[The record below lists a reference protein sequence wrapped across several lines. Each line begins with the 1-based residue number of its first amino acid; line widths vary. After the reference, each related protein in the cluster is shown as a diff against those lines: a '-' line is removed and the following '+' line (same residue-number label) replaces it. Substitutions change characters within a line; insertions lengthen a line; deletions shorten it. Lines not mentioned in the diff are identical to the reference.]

1 MNKQEAIEL
10 IKQGRPAEWNAYR
23 KAHPDWVPDLSNT
36 DLSGLDLVPNN
47 IPFDLSRAN
56 LCSTI
61 FPGSSQ
67 YLIRDL
73 GIWEGTRLIN
83 LKGSI
88 INSKT
93 RFPSNFNSAQYG
105 TILVSDTDPRA
116 NAVLPVVFISYA
128 WVNGD
133 VVLAIDQWLRLKNI
147 RTKLDRRDFFAGS
160 RIRDEIMRVMQ
171 ECDVT
176 LIFYSQQSKDKPWT
190 QFESEFAKD
199 LEMHAKIEKRN
210 PPRII
215 YIVLDDVL
223 LPSVTDRQKLAVTAK
238 GKRFE
243 LVCEEIYHHILQL
256 PRSTEQIDL
265 SKWSNYTF

>member
-1 MNKQEAIEL
+1 MKKEEAIEL
-10 IKQGRPAEWNAYR
+10 IGNGRIAEWNAYR
-23 KAHPDWVPDLSNT
+23 KMHPDWIPDLSNT
-36 DLSGLDLVPNN
+36 DLSGTLYNN
-47 IPFDLSRAN
+47 EAAFDLSRAN
-56 LCSTI
+56 LCGATFSDSYSDLVNNATI
-61 FPGSSQ
+61 
-67 YLIRDL
+67 YV
-73 GIWEGTRLIN
+73 N
-83 LKGSI
+83 LKDSI

-93 RFPSNFNSAQYG
+93 QFPFDFNSVKYG
-105 TILVSDTDPRA
+105 TIFVSSTDPRA
-116 NAVLPVVFISYA
+116 NAILPVVFISYA

-147 RTKLDRRDFFAGS
+147 KTKLDKRDFFAGS

-199 LEMHAKIEKRN
+199 LEMQSKIEKRK

-215 YIVLDDVL
+215 YVVLDDTP
-223 LPSVTDRQKLAVTAK
+223 LPSVAEKQKLAVIAK

-256 PRSTEQIDL
+256 PHSTKEIDL
-265 SKWSNYTF
+265 SKWNNYSF